1 MKEHHSLLLTS
12 PLRRKS
18 WGIIQAGVLKP
29 QVTTTLQ
36 WLKLPP
42 QPRNHNRCPIHP
54 VFLPG
59 GNPLKKFIHL
69 IHILSSS
76 ISLVTLL
83 QRSKCPFRK
92 SRSMIVNIEP
102 LDLPIPN
109 LTAQSIRNILLCL
122 ARMKLKIGTFYSSSV
137 PRIGKW
143 IQGKETLE
151 KVKVGMYS
159 KESFAQL
166 DKNGYMQN

>member
-42 QPRNHNRCPIHP
+42 EPRNHNRCPSHP

-92 SRSMIVNIEP
+92 SRSMIVDIKP
-102 LDLPIPN
+102 LGLPIPS
-109 LTAQSIRNILLCL
+109 LTAQSKRNILLRHTRTKFEDRHL
-122 ARMKLKIGTFYSSSV
+122 LPFKYS
-137 PRIGKW
+137 
-143 IQGKETLE
+143 
-151 KVKVGMYS
+151 
-159 KESFAQL
+159 
-166 DKNGYMQN
+166 